1 MQVCEIK
8 ETCIKLIEKI
18 IFGFIWRAHRSE
30 RDRGIDRIKRSILKN
45 KYVEGGLNVTDME
58 CLDRSLKTR
67 QFVRADRSSHPIKS
81 IQLYCIEMI
90 GQNRV
95 IDQGYS
101 KITNSECVTMV
112 AQSTINIL
120 SAVIRR
126 ELSENVDMYSG
137 DITAINYVGSINIKL
152 FLKMS
157 NNKLIECVYGP
168 LLRDGVETLHELV
181 GEAEIEH
188 DRNRL
193 RRLRMVIQA
202 FPAGLVQLASTF
214 NDDNNVDTNAR
225 YDIMGEKQNWLNL
238 NKVTTKE
245 LQSVLK
251 INLGKV
257 SSQDHKTKLG
267 IDVFDKENIIK
278 FRNKCKNIKLRHVY
292 YRLISGDIF
301 SKERMCRFGMI
312 NNNTCERCQQIES
325 TKHLLWTCV
334 ESRNIWELFNTWMA
348 DNNFVSTIINDYKD
362 IYNMDNC
369 AHVCKVKMKIIQE
382 MIQIERPSGW
392 NIERIKSISSDINRI
407 EIYNKVKR

>member
-1 MQVCEIK
+1 MQVCKIK

-67 QFVRADRSSHPIKS
+67 QFVRADRSGHPIKS
-81 IQLYCIEMI
+81 IQLYCIEML
-90 GQNRV
+90 GQNKA
-95 IDQGYS
+95 IDQGYN

-112 AQSTINIL
+112 AQSTINIFG
-120 SAVIRR
+120 AVIRK
-126 ELSENVDMYSG
+126 ELNENANIYINDM
-137 DITAINYVGSINIKL
+137 TAINYAGSINIKL

-157 NNKLIECVYGP
+157 NNKLIECVYRP
-168 LLRDGVETLHELV
+168 LLEEGVETLHELV

-193 RRLRMVIQA
+193 RRLRMVLQA
-202 FPAGLVQLASTF
+202 FPAGLVELATNF
-214 NDDNNVDTNAR
+214 NEDNNENTNVR
-225 YDIMGEKQNWLNL
+225 YNIMGENRIWLNL

-245 LQSVLK
+245 LQSILK
-251 INLGKV
+251 INLMKV

-267 IDVFDKENIIK
+267 IDNFDKDNILK
-278 FRNKCKNIKLRHVY
+278 FRKRCKNIKLRHVF

-312 NNNTCERCQQIES
+312 NNNICERCQQIET
-325 TKHLLWTCV
+325 TKHLLWGCV
-334 ESRNIWELFNTWMA
+334 ESRSIWDLFNIWIT
-348 DNNFVSTIINDYKD
+348 NNNLTLSLINECQD
-362 IYNMDNC
+362 IYSVDDC
-369 AHVCKVKMKIIQE
+369 EHVCKVKMKIIQE
-382 MIQIERPSGW
+382 MIQVERPSGW
-392 NIERIKSISSDINRI
+392 DLERINLISKDIKKI
-407 EIYNKVKR
+407 EMYNKIKR